1 MLIKKETT
9 IQINIKKNKKYK
21 NSYSMKEYVV
31 L

>member
-1 MLIKKETT
+1 MLIKKTT